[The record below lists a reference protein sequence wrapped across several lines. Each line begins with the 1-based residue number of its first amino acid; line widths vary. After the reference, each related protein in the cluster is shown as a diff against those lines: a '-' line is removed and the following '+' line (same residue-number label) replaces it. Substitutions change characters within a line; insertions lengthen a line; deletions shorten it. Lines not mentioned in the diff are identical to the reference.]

1 MRTVMKHDFSRAPQ
15 AEIPRSS
22 FDRSHGYKTTFD
34 AGYLIPFFVD
44 EVLPGDT
51 FKLTV
56 HALARVNTL
65 IYPMF
70 DNAYLETH
78 FFYVPNRLV
87 WDNFQKFMGE
97 QVNPNDS
104 IDYTVPVLQSTTF
117 TTGSIGDYL
126 GLPIGVAIQPSA
138 LPFRAI
144 NLVYNEWFRDENL
157 QNSLTVDKSDGP
169 DTTSYA
175 LFRRGKRHDYFTSA
189 LPWPQKG
196 DPVYIPTANQAPI
209 KGLGIRSASSTASWN
224 PVYETDNSSPQTIT
238 GWKTAGSNTPSAGES
253 YLIVEEGTSGLPGIY
268 ADLTAATATTINDL
282 RLAFATQKLLERD
295 ARGGTRY
302 REILKAHFG
311 VTSPDLR
318 LQVPEYLGGGSAP
331 LNVTSVPQTNSTDST
346 SPQANLASFGT
357 VNVNHHGFN
366 KSFVEHGYIIGFVS
380 VRADLTYQQ
389 GMNRLWNR
397 STRYDFYWPALSHI
411 GEQSVLNK
419 EIYTQGTTAD
429 DSVFGYQER
438 YAEYRYKPSM
448 ITGKMRSD
456 ATGSLD
462 AWHLSQDFASLPTLG
477 ATFIEETPP
486 FDRVVAVPTEPD
498 FLLDAYFEM
507 RCARP
512 MPMYGVPGFTDHF

>member
-1 MRTVMKHDFSRAPQ
+1 MKHDFSRAPQ

-34 AGYLIPFFVD
+34 AGYLIPFFCD

-51 FKLTV
+51 FKLTC

-78 FFYVPNRLV
+78 FFYVPNRQV

-117 TTGSIGDYL
+117 ATGSIGDYL
-126 GLPIGVAIQPSA
+126 GLPIGVAIQPNA

-144 NLVYNEWFRDENL
+144 NLIYNEWFRDENL
-157 QNSLTVDKSDGP
+157 QNSLTVDKTDGP
-169 DTTSYA
+169 DTTTYA

-196 DPVYIPTANQAPI
+196 TAVTIPIGNRAPVTFDGAAESDIVGVKDSSGNI
-209 KGLGIRSASSTASWN
+209 KRLYNGSGTYVYMSSS
-224 PVYETDNSSPQTIT
+224 
-238 GWKTAGSNTPSAGES
+238 
-253 YLIVEEGTSGLPGIY
+253 GTTNELY
-268 ADLTAATATTINDL
+268 ADLTTATASTINDL

-302 REILKAHFG
+302 REILKSHFG

-346 SPQANLASFGT
+346 SPQANLASFGL

>member
-34 AGYLIPFFVD
+34 AGYLIPFFCD

-51 FKLTV
+51 FKLTC

-78 FFYVPNRLV
+78 FFYVPIRQV

-104 IDYTVPVLQSTTF
+104 IDYTVPILQSTTF
-117 TTGSIGDYL
+117 TTASMGDYL
-126 GLPIGVAIQPSA
+126 GLPIGVAIQPNA

-144 NLVYNEWFRDENL
+144 NLIYNEWFRDENL
-157 QNSLTVDKSDGP
+157 QNSLTVDKTDGP
-169 DTTSYA
+169 DTTTYS

-196 DPVYIPTANQAPI
+196 TAVNLPLGTTAPI
-209 KGLGIRSASSTASWN
+209 VAQSTNDFVSIEN
-224 PVYETDNSSPQTIT
+224 
-238 GWKTAGSNTPSAGES
+238 SAGAYVRLQQNSATDGVFVSTTVGGSDEA
-253 YLIVEEGTSGLPGIY
+253 LQ
-268 ADLTAATATTINDL
+268 ADLTTATAATINDL

-486 FDRVVAVPTEPD
+486 FDRVVAVPSEPD